1 MLPPEAPREGRPS
14 QRADEPLTR
23 PALLVAA
30 LAALAI
36 AAGCGDDEAEPG
48 GAAGGESE
56 LLLTLDADGPGGK
69 KLETKTVRCPGDADA
84 VCGELADLSTDDLEP
99 VPDNVA
105 CTEIY
110 GGPDVLTVE
119 GLLEGDEVRA
129 EFTRANGCEIERFD
143 RWVPL
148 LQEVFPG
155 YEPGAQ
161 LAP

>member
-1 MLPPEAPREGRPS
+1 M
-14 QRADEPLTR
+14 
-23 PALLVAA
+23 
-30 LAALAI
+30 
-36 AAGCGDDEAEPG
+36 
-48 GAAGGESE
+48 
-56 LLLTLDADGPGGK
+56 
-69 KLETKTVRCPGDADA
+69 
-84 VCGELADLSTDDLEP
+84 CGELADLSTDDLEP